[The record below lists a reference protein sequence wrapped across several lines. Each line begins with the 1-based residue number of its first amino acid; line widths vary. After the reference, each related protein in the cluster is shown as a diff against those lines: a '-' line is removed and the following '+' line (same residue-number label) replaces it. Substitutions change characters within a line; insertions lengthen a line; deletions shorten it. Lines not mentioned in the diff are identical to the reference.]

1 MLSRLSVPALAVLLA
16 LPAAAQA
23 PEGWQLRLDRS
34 TNAADPDD
42 VPDVK
47 FVKMGNGYHVT
58 TGPAVV
64 LWKPTDTASG
74 AFTIKARFRL
84 VKPSGHTNYYGLV
97 FGGSDLAGAS
107 QSYLYFL
114 VAQNGTFIIRHRDST
129 LTHDVQGRAAN
140 AAVARPDSTGVS
152 VNVVEVRV
160 AADRIEYVVNGIVV
174 HTTPKAGLTART
186 DGLWAC
192 ASTTSS
198 KCTLIGSARRL
209 TVSID

>member
-1 MLSRLSVPALAVLLA
+1 MLRRLTVSALLLVA
-16 LPAAAQA
+16 TLPVEAQT

-47 FVKMGNGYHVT
+47 FVKMGSGFHVT

-64 LWKPTDTASG
+64 LWRPEDTANG
-74 AFTIKARFRL
+74 TYTIKARFRL
-84 VKPSGHTNYYGLV
+84 VKPSGHINYYGLV
-97 FGGSDLAGAS
+97 FGGSDLAGAE
-107 QSYLYFL
+107 QSYIYFL
-114 VAQNGTFIIRHRDST
+114 VAQNGTYIIRHRGGT
-129 LTHDVQGRAAN
+129 ETHDVKGRTAS
-140 AAVARPDSTGVS
+140 AAVARPDTTGVS

-186 DGLWAC
+186 DGLWGLRVNHQLEVHVDQVGK
-192 ASTTSS
+192 SP
-198 KCTLIGSARRL
+198 
-209 TVSID
+209 